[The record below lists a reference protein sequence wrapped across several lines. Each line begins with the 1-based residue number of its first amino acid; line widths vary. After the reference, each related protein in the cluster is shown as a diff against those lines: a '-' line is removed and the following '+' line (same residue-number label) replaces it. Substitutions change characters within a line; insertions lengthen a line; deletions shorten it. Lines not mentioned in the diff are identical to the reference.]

1 MSLHETSRSSVSDQ
15 VIRQMKENIAQG
27 VWLPGKR
34 LPGEM
39 QLCEIFGVSRVTV
52 RNALQKLA
60 GEGLIET
67 KLGDGSY
74 VKQVSISEAMAKV
87 NVPGGLT
94 DQEFRELVEFR
105 CVMEGPLC
113 EMAVSR
119 MTQTDLETLRRSYDA
134 MCSMKQNESGFAKA
148 DLTFHTLLASCCG
161 NQILESAYRMIC
173 TNLSRAMEDIVHRR
187 GESSGLKFHKA
198 ILEAAESRDAR
209 GARLSME
216 AHMQEMAAELL

>member
-1 MSLHETSRSSVSDQ
+1 MSLHEANRSSVSDQ

-27 VWLPGKR
+27 IWQPGKR

-39 QLCEIFGVSRVTV
+39 QLCEIFCVSRVTV

-74 VKQVSISEAMAKV
+74 VKQISISEAMAKV

-94 DQEFRELVEFR
+94 GQEFRELVEFR

-119 MTQTDLETLRRSYDA
+119 MTETDLEMLRRSYDA

-148 DLTFHTLLASCCG
+148 DIAFHTLLVSCCG
-161 NQILESAYRMIC
+161 NKILESAYRMIC

-187 GESSGLKFHKA
+187 GESSGLKYHKA

-209 GARLSME
+209 GARLAME